1 MPIPLLRNDND
12 MVYYFK
18 IEKDEESGFG
28 KSPEEDLET
37 LLSACEKHL
46 VNYDKEIISK
56 AFWTCYN
63 SHKGVI
69 RKSGFEYY
77 THPLRV
83 ATILLSEF
91 PTADTAAVAACLL
104 HDTIEDVEHIDRA
117 KIENEFSKEI
127 AELVDGVTK
136 IRHEETSKLKN
147 TASTYRKLFLSL
159 VRDIRVILIKLADRL
174 HNIRTLHYM
183 EERKQ
188 VEIAK
193 ETLYFYTP
201 LAHRLGLTK
210 IKMELENLSF
220 LYSDREA
227 YEDIKTALTEKRR
240 DFLLYIDKFVSL
252 IDKALNN
259 SKIKHVTTVVH
270 KHEYEIYKMI
280 QSGKRLEDIDN
291 FYSVVVILESNDI
304 TDCYKAHGVIANA
317 FNTVNFVDYISGSR
331 PDWYKSLFTEIYG
344 PDGKKVE
351 LLIRTEEMEKSAE
364 EGFASKFSL
373 ERGRKRA
380 IGFKEEDVRLWGE
393 WMQDIIEKY
402 GDSATQIIWNSI
414 KVNLFDKELTVYS
427 KDGKEY
433 QLPNGAT
440 IIDYAFNISDQ
451 TGLHLVSAK
460 VNGYIKDITYELR
473 HGDKVEILTSETSFP
488 KPEWQDYVV
497 TKVATIR
504 LFYYFEELANKNP
517 HRIKPKDVTLRFL
530 GEDREGMLRKI
541 TKAIG
546 LANMKKIHV
555 EENDNIFEG
564 NLLLTVHSENELNRI
579 IIKILLIEGIIK
591 VERAA

>member
-1 MPIPLLRNDND
+1 

-18 IEKDEESGFG
+18 TERDEESGFG
-28 KSPEEDLET
+28 ISPEADLAKLLET
-37 LLSACEKHL
+37 CRKHL
-46 VNYDKEIISK
+46 GNFDEEMITR
-56 AFWTCYN
+56 AFWICYE
-63 SHKGVI
+63 SHKGVV

-83 ATILLSEF
+83 ATILLTEF
-91 PTADTAAVAACLL
+91 PTSDTESVAACLL
-104 HDTIEDVEHIDRA
+104 HDTIEDVEHIDRD
-117 KIENEFSKEI
+117 KIEKEFSKEI
-127 AELVDGVTK
+127 ATLVDGVTK

-159 VRDIRVILIKLADRL
+159 VKDIRVILIKLADRL

-188 VEIAK
+188 IEIAK

-220 LYSDREA
+220 YFSDPEA
-227 YEDIKTALTEKRR
+227 YENIKNALEVKRR
-240 DFLLYIDKFVSL
+240 SFLMYIEKFVSL

-259 SKIKHVTTVVH
+259 SRIKHVTTVVH
-270 KHEYEIYKMI
+270 KHEYEIYQMI
-280 QSGKRLEDIDN
+280 NNGKKLEDIDN
-291 FYSVVVILESNDI
+291 FYSIVVILDSNDI
-304 TDCYKAHGVIANA
+304 TNCYKAHGVIANA
-317 FNTVNFVDYISGSR
+317 FNTVGFVDYISGSR

-351 LLIRTEEMEKSAE
+351 LLIRTQEMEKSAE

-380 IGFKEEDVRLWGE
+380 IGFKDEDVQLWGQ
-393 WMQDIIEKY
+393 WMQDVIEKH

-414 KVNLFDKELTVYS
+414 KVNLFDQALTIYS
-427 KDGKEY
+427 KDGQEY
-433 QLPNGAT
+433 QLPSGAT
-440 IIDYAFNISDQ
+440 IIDYAFNISDYM
-451 TGLHLVSAK
+451 GIHLVSAK
-460 VNGYIKDITYELR
+460 VNGLIKDITYELR
-473 HGDKVEILTSETSFP
+473 TGDQVEIFTSDTSYP

-497 TKVATIR
+497 TKLATIR
-504 LFYYFEELANKNP
+504 LFYYFEELSSKSPDN
-517 HRIKPKDVTLRFL
+517 IKPKDVKLRFL
-530 GEDREGMLRKI
+530 GEDKEGMLRKI

-564 NLLLTVHSENELNRI
+564 SLMLSVHSEHELNRI
-579 IIKILLIEGIIK
+579 MIKILLIDGIIR
-591 VERAA
+591 VERKA